1 MPRYIGATNTAQIA
15 SGQNFAAGNQSKGS
29 LYELLKSM
37 GGTKGSAPAAFSLMD
52 VFTQVKANNWSFDA
66 AASAQ
71 SPTAGG
77 TLTINSQTVS
87 AGYDYTVHTGNVTVS
102 SYNNSDF
109 FTSTADSRVACIHV
123 TGNLAINSGQ
133 SFIPGVRKPGAY
145 IYVGGDL
152 VLNGEISMKARGANH
167 SSSGSNLTSVDIRII
182 DGTHGSYSN
191 PTIPATGGPG
201 GPQTNS
207 PGAVNQ
213 QATSPIQS
221 IVNFGTGG
229 GQHGIAFAE
238 RTVAVAGAG
247 ANGTCFTGGSGG
259 GSVRGASYGGVGA
272 GGAAQD
278 RGGKGGNGSCNYYAT
293 NGSAGNPSGNNA
305 SCQYSSTSGSNNG
318 TGGVIVIFVRGSVLG
333 SGVIDARGQLNW
345 AQGSGAGRGQ
355 GQGSAG
361 GMIAVFCDTYS
372 GSGITLKCENGA
384 YHDGGRYLS
393 GDGTDDTVVNPS
405 GYSTPVERGGT
416 AGGFRKIQTTT
427 LT

>member
-15 SGQNFAAGNQSKGS
+15 AGANFAAGNQSRGS
-29 LYELLKSM
+29 LYDFLKAM
-37 GGTKGSAPAAFSLMD
+37 GGEKGSAPAAFSLMD

-66 AASAQ
+66 NASAQ
-71 SPTAGG
+71 TPTAGG

-102 SYNNSDF
+102 SYSNGDF
-109 FTSTADSRVACIHV
+109 FTSTADSRVACIHI
-123 TGNLAINSGQ
+123 TGNLTINSGQ

-167 SSSGSNLTSVDIRII
+167 SSSGSNLTSVAIRII

-191 PTIPATGGPG
+191 PTIPATGGTG

-213 QATSPIQS
+213 QATSPVQS
-221 IVNFGTGG
+221 MVNFGTGG

-272 GGAAQD
+272 GGAAED

-305 SCQYSSTSGSNNG
+305 SCSYSSASGSNNG
-318 TGGVIVIFVRGSVLG
+318 TGGVIVIFVRGTVSG
-333 SGVIDARGQLNW
+333 SGVLDARGQLNW

-361 GMIAVFCDTYS
+361 GMISVFCDTYS
-372 GSGITLKCENGA
+372 GSGITLKSENGA
-384 YHDGGRYLS
+384 YHEDGRYLS
-393 GDGTDDTVVNPS
+393 GDGTDDTTVIPS
-405 GYSTPVERGGT
+405 GYNEPVARGGT
-416 AGGFRKIQTTT
+416 KGGFRKIQTTT

>member
-15 SGQNFAAGNQSKGS
+15 TGQNFAAGNQSKGS
-29 LYELLKSM
+29 IYELLKSM

-52 VFTQVKANNWSFDA
+52 VFTQVKASNWSFEA
-66 AASAQ
+66 NASAQ

-77 TLTINSQTVS
+77 TCTINSQTVS
-87 AGYDYTVHTGNVTVS
+87 SGYDYTVHTGNVTVS
-102 SYNNSDF
+102 SYSNGDF

-123 TGNLAINSGQ
+123 TGNLTINSGQ

-167 SSSGSNLTSVDIRII
+167 SSSGSNLTAVPIRII

-191 PTIPATGGPG
+191 PTIPATGGTG
-201 GPQTNS
+201 GPATNS

-213 QATSPIQS
+213 QATSPVQS
-221 IVNFGTGG
+221 MVNFGTGG

-259 GSVRGASYGGVGA
+259 GSVRGASYGGISA

-278 RGGKGGNGSCNYYAT
+278 RGGKGGNSTCNYYAT
-293 NGSAGNPSGNNA
+293 NGSAGNPSGNNS
-305 SCQYSSTSGSNNG
+305 SCQYSSSSGTNNG
-318 TGGVIVIFVRGSVLG
+318 TGGVIVIFVRGTVSG
-333 SGVIDARGQLNW
+333 SGSLDVRGQTPW
-345 AQGSGAGRGQ
+345 AQGSGGGRGS

-361 GMIAVFCDTYS
+361 GMISVFCDTYS
-372 GSGITLKCENGA
+372 GSGITLKSENGA
-384 YHDGGRYLS
+384 YHENGRSLS
-393 GDGTDDTVVNPS
+393 GDGTDDTVVNPD
-405 GYSTPVERGGT
+405 GYSTPVARGGT
-416 AGGFRKIQTTT
+416 KGGFRKIQTTT

>member
-1 MPRYIGATNTAQIA
+1 MPRYIGATNTAQIT

-52 VFTQVKANNWSFDA
+52 VFTQVKASNWSFDA

-77 TLTINSQTVS
+77 TCTINSQTVS

-102 SYNNSDF
+102 SYSNGDF
-109 FTSTADSRVACIHV
+109 FTSTADSRVACIHI
-123 TGNLAINSGQ
+123 TGNLTINSGQ

-191 PTIPATGGPG
+191 PTIPATGGTG

-213 QATSPIQS
+213 QASSPVQS
-221 IVNFGTGG
+221 MVNFGTGG

-278 RGGKGGNGSCNYYAT
+278 RGGKGGNGACNYYAT

-305 SCQYSSTSGSNNG
+305 SCSYASASGSNNG
-318 TGGVIVIFVRGSVLG
+318 TGGVIVIFVRGTVSG
-333 SGVIDARGQLNW
+333 SGVLDVRGQLNW
-345 AQGSGAGRGQ
+345 AQGSGPGRGP

-361 GMIAVFCDTYS
+361 GMISVFCDSYS
-372 GSGITLKCENGA
+372 GSGITLKSENGA
-384 YHDGGRYLS
+384 YHDSGRYLS
-393 GDGTDDTVVNPS
+393 GDGTDDTLVNPS
-405 GYSTPVERGGT
+405 GYNDPVDRGGT
-416 AGGFRKIQTTT
+416 KGGFRKIQTTT

>member
-15 SGQNFAAGNQSKGS
+15 AGQNFGGGNQSKGS

-66 AASAQ
+66 SASAQ

-77 TLTINSQTVS
+77 TCTINSQTVS

-102 SYNNSDF
+102 SYSNGDF

-123 TGNLAINSGQ
+123 TGNLTINSGQ
-133 SFIPGVRKPGAY
+133 TFIPGVRKPGAY

-152 VLNGEISMKARGANH
+152 VLNGEISMTARGANH
-167 SSSGSNLTSVDIRII
+167 SSSGSNLTAVPIRII

-191 PTIPATGGPG
+191 PTIPATGGTG

-213 QATSPIQS
+213 QATSPVQTM
-221 IVNFGTGG
+221 VNFGTGG

-238 RTVAVAGAG
+238 RTVATAGAG

-305 SCQYSSTSGSNNG
+305 SCQHSSSSGSSNG
-318 TGGVIVIFVRGSVLG
+318 TGGVIVIFVRGTVSG
-333 SGVIDARGQLNW
+333 SGSLSARGQTPW
-345 AQGSGAGRGQ
+345 AQGSGGGRGS

-361 GMIAVFCDTYS
+361 GMISVFCDTYS
-372 GSGITLKCENGA
+372 GSGITLKSENGA
-384 YHDGGRYLS
+384 YHENGRYLQ
-393 GDGTDDTVVNPS
+393 GDGISDTTYNPS
-405 GYSTPVERGGT
+405 GTNEPTARGGT
-416 AGGFRKIQTTT
+416 KGGFRKIQATT